1 MKSVQ
6 FIQNVVTEIMFNE
19 EVEEVM
25 QKRFEK

>member
-25 QKRFEK
+25 QNRFEK